1 MIIFDIMIKGIG
13 VDICDI
19 RKLKTAIKRNSKFV
33 TRVFSDAEIKYCKTK
48 KNNILHFA
56 GKFAAKEAFIK
67 AVSNKSIKLP
77 DIEIINDKNGRP
89 DIKLTQKIK
98 QILKKKKAKR
108 INLSIS
114 HTDSTAVAVCI
125 IL

>member
-1 MIIFDIMIKGIG
+1 MIKGIG

-19 RKLKTAIKRNSKFV
+19 RKLKGAIERNKNFLN
-33 TRVFSDAEIKYCKTK
+33 RVFSEREIKYCKTK
-48 KNNILHFA
+48 KNSIIHFA
-56 GKFAAKEAFIK
+56 GRFAAKEAFIK
-67 AVSNKSIKLP
+67 AVSNKKIKLKE
-77 DIEIINDKNGRP
+77 IETINDKSGRP
-89 DIKLTQKIK
+89 DIRLTKVIKLN
-98 QILKKKKAKR
+98 LKKKNANR